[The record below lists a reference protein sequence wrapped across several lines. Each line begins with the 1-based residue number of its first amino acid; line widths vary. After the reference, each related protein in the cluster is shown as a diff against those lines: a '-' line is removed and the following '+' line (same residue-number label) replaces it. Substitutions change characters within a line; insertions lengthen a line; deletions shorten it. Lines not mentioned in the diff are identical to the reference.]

1 MTHELKIP
9 NSSTLLLISVLSQPG
24 WAKTIEDI
32 IIGGSLLVEVFGKF
46 EPKKIPKAKVNK
58 DDPDE
63 TEFDKVWLDEIH
75 VAELTEKQREC
86 CKRAITSTI
95 NDKKMPVAKTSFF
108 LVKAFGLE

>member
-32 IIGGSLLVEVFGKF
+32 IVGGSLLVEVFGKF
-46 EPKKIPKAKVNK
+46 EPKKGE
-58 DDPDE
+58 DGQFDPA
-63 TEFDKVWLDEIH
+63 WLDEIH
-75 VAELTEKQREC
+75 VSELTEKQRDC